1 MRLETEEVHTL
12 KIFFQLQILQL
23 QMLQVF
29 QLQILQLEILQL
41 EILQLEILQLQTQ
54 TVRDNVL
61 GRDRYQTQT
70 VRDNVLGRDRYQ
82 TDQKKRLYK
91 NIGTLGMGIAL
102 GVGIAL
108 GCTRYPDRMTT
119 EVNKSRV
126 GVVTV
131 ILMGSGLVVEMV
143 EKFVYCRCRLRL
155 KKLDAPKIKIQCMNL
170 KIRSI

>member
-131 ILMGSGLVVEMV
+131 LLMGSGLVVEMV

-155 KKLDAPKIKIQCMNL
+155 KKVDAPKIKIQCMNL

>member
-1 MRLETEEVHTL
+1 
-12 KIFFQLQILQL
+12 
-23 QMLQVF
+23 
-29 QLQILQLEILQL
+29 
-41 EILQLEILQLQTQ
+41 
-54 TVRDNVL
+54 
-61 GRDRYQTQT
+61 QT

-131 ILMGSGLVVEMV
+131 LLMGSGLVVEMV

-155 KKLDAPKIKIQCMNL
+155 KKVDAPKIKIQCMNL